1 MKKKAK
7 EEEYSPLTQLRYD
20 IIEVA
25 KKLQNKMGTTHRE
38 QRYHELFVEN
48 LKIAGF
54 GVEYKPKLIVKD
66 DNGKKVFHYMPDLRV
81 RRKGLSILM
90 ELKANDDGIG
100 KPHQKQAKSYLS
112 VAPKEPAILIVNFA
126 RKDKG
131 KPFLPEFQL
140 IHKKDL

>member
-7 EEEYSPLTQLRYD
+7 KDQFPPLAQLRYD

-25 KKLQNKMGTTHRE
+25 KKLQNRIGTTHRE
-38 QRYHELFVEN
+38 QRYHELFAEN

-66 DNGKKVFHYMPDLRV
+66 DNGKKVFHYEPDLRV
-81 RRKGLSILM
+81 RRKGLSILL

-100 KPHQKQAKSYLS
+100 TPHQKQAKSYLS
-112 VAPKEPAILIVNFA
+112 VAPKEPAILIINFA
-126 RKDKG
+126 RKDRE
-131 KPFLPEFQL
+131 KPFLPEFKL
-140 IHKKDL
+140 IRRRDL